1 MAMKQKVF
9 DYFDAWNSF
18 DADMLRNTLHND
30 VTLTDWEITV
40 TGIEAVLEAN
50 RAIQIQ
56 FPEAHI
62 QVIDVAFA
70 GISKAFAQI
79 TIDLASGN
87 ILDVVDVFEFKNDEI
102 CKIFAYKK

>member
-1 MAMKQKVF
+1 MKQKVF

-30 VTLTDWEITV
+30 VTLTDWEIKV

-50 RAIQIQ
+50 RAIQMQ
-56 FPEAHI
+56 FPEANI
-62 QVIDVAFA
+62 QVIDVAFV
-70 GISKAFAQI
+70 GTSKAFAQI
-79 TIDLASGN
+79 TIDLASAN
-87 ILDVVDVFEFKNDEI
+87 ILDVIDVFEFKNDKI

>member
-1 MAMKQKVF
+1 MKQRVY

-18 DADMLRNTLHND
+18 DPNMLRNTLHRD
-30 VTLTDWEITV
+30 VTLTDWEINV

-50 RAIQIQ
+50 RGIQMQ
-56 FPEAHI
+56 FPEAKI
-62 QVIDVAFA
+62 EVMDIAFA
-70 GISKAFAQI
+70 GTSKAFAQI

-87 ILDVVDVFEFKNDEI
+87 LLNVVDVFEFRNDKI